1 MNRTSDRK
9 KVSRECPICGETME
23 MDPWAITLSNKHYE
37 QTHLEYQKWLKRWTR
52 ELLLIGLL
60 GVLTL
65 ALSLGLFFPC
75 GITCQSNPFER
86 DWREGQGIVQTFGN
100 TSEDEQI
107 LHLTGELCHQLNTPK
122 LVPKKIFWKDVVQ
135 VPIAETSANIEMP
148 SDLVSTGK
156 SNIVLPKRMQGVLT
170 IEEWKPIIA
179 SSLIFMQ
186 WIRPKMV
193 RTIEL
198 SVLGVLGYA
207 VVTFLLL
214 QHFGYGIYSYQGLAL
229 HPAILLTLGVAL
241 FVITGRYFSPEARQ
255 ELLRADQKAQNSMEK
270 TRLFV
275 RFRRS
280 IAWALQ
286 TCKSWRKRRSDQCTT
301 SRAWQ
306 RGLKTSNNS
315 PFRVDKSKLDTKCRK
330 ELF

>member
-75 GITCQSNPFER
+75 GITCQSNPFEWVGFYELLAYTGVMGLLVFQYRQGLRRFER

-122 LVPKKIFWKDVVQ
+122 LVPKKILWKDVVQ

-148 SDLVSTGK
+148 SDLVSTGNG
-156 SNIVLPKRMQGVLT
+156 NIVLPKRMQGV
-170 IEEWKPIIA
+170 
-179 SSLIFMQ
+179 
-186 WIRPKMV
+186 
-193 RTIEL
+193 
-198 SVLGVLGYA
+198 
-207 VVTFLLL
+207 
-214 QHFGYGIYSYQGLAL
+214 
-229 HPAILLTLGVAL
+229 LTLGVAL

-255 ELLRADQKAQNSMEK
+255 ELLRADQKAAELYGK
-270 TRLFV
+270 DTFV
-275 RFRRS
+275 R
-280 IAWALQ
+280 ALQ
-286 TCKSWRKRRSDQCTT
+286 KIDRMGFADVQKLEKKKKRSMY
-301 SRAWQ
+301 
-306 RGLKTSNNS
+306 
-315 PFRVDKSKLDTKCRK
+315 DKPSVAERL
-330 ELF
+330 ENLE

>member
-1 MNRTSDRK
+1 MWRDVLLMNRTSDRK

-75 GITCQSNPFER
+75 GITCQSNPFEWVGFYELLAYTGVMGLLVFQYRQGLRRFER

-122 LVPKKIFWKDVVQ
+122 LVPKKI
-135 VPIAETSANIEMP
+135 
-148 SDLVSTGK
+148 L
-156 SNIVLPKRMQGVLT
+156 GVLT

-255 ELLRADQKAQNSMEK
+255 
-270 TRLFV
+270 
-275 RFRRS
+275 
-280 IAWALQ
+280 
-286 TCKSWRKRRSDQCTT
+286 
-301 SRAWQ
+301 
-306 RGLKTSNNS
+306 
-315 PFRVDKSKLDTKCRK
+315 
-330 ELF
+330 